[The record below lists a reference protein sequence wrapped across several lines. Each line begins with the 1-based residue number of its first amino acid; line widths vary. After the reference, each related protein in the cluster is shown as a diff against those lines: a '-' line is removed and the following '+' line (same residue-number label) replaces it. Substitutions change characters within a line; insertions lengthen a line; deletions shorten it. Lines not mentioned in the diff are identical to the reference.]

1 MKVRQLRKVLEAF
14 AKEYEEAG
22 DARKGEGLRT
32 LANLLREKGQ
42 LETRVFIA
50 EIERVRSEF
59 A

>member
-22 DARKGEGLRT
+22 DTRKGEGLRA

-42 LETRVFIA
+42 LETRAFLA
-50 EIERVRSEF
+50 EIARVRSKS